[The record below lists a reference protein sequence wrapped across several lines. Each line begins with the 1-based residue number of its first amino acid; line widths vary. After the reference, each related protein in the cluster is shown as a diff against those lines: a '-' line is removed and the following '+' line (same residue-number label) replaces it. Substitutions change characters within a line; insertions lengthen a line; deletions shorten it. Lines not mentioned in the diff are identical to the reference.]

1 MSGLSASMWTGV
13 SGLQTHSKNMNVIG
27 NNLANVSTLGFKSQ
41 RMDFNDYLYLSGSS
55 ASGPTQI
62 GAGSGVYALLGDFSQ
77 GAFESTNSATDLAI
91 DGNGFFGV
99 RKPNAEQVFYTRAGD
114 FYFNQSRELVNPAG
128 LRLQGW
134 AVDNTTKNDLSFK
147 QSGPM
152 GSATSSKVES
162 VFVGKGTP
170 TDIILDS
177 WNCAPQRT
185 SSAKFI
191 LGLVNDSDKNDN
203 VAADNPTL
211 GLFTAWDGSD
221 PEKAPLADTSYA
233 HQTTI
238 TTYDEGGRTHELTVY
253 YDQVSEDRFK
263 DTTDPKKITTTLPDG
278 YSMYEYIVTMKPGED
293 MRKANDGTALAGT
306 KAAGLLMTGVL
317 VFDSAGTLVNQSAYT
332 YNGTNGAQTTA
343 TANPLEAWSPTKFSS
358 NGLPTFTANWNGV
371 AGADHVWDLPDNT
384 KAYDET
390 TNNNSVARDNI
401 IELDLGIKTGGDW
414 TTVTP
419 NKTNPTDLPG
429 KTLADMD
436 TKKEVPVDPAKPGGD
451 KWKILDYNTI
461 ELMQNPTTQADATS
475 NNLNSFVEQYRSQNG
490 YGSGILSSYS
500 IDEHGVVYGVYNNN
514 QTLALYQITMYDF
527 HNQQGL
533 RREGGNLYSATSD
546 SGEPRIGAAG
556 DNGFGKTNAY
566 NIENSN
572 VDMTTELVR
581 MISCQRGFQSNSKI
595 VTTVDTMLETV
606 IGMKR

>member
-114 FYFNQSRELVNPAG
+114 FYFNENRELVNPAG

-134 AVDNTTKNDLSFK
+134 AVDNTTKNALTFK
-147 QSGPM
+147 TQGAA
-152 GSATSSKVES
+152 GSAADASKVES
-162 VFVGKGTP
+162 AFVGKGTP

-177 WNCAPQRT
+177 WNCLPQRT
-185 SSAKFI
+185 SSVKNI
-191 LGLVNDSDKNDN
+191 LGLVDDVTNYDKSPTTAGTNS
-203 VAADNPTL
+203 TL
-211 GLFTAWDGSD
+211 GLFKKWNGSD
-221 PEKAPLADTSYA
+221 PTKVTPMADSAYA
-233 HQTTI
+233 HQSTF
-238 TTYDEGGRTHELTVY
+238 TTYDEGGKTHELTIY
-253 YDQVSEDRFK
+253 YDQVKAS
-263 DTTDPKKITTTLPDG
+263 TITNLPSG
-278 YSMYEYIVTMKPGED
+278 YKAYEYVVTMNPEED
-293 MRKANDGTALAGT
+293 MRTGFKGT
-306 KAAGLLMTGVL
+306 KAAGMLMTGVL
-317 VFDSAGTLVNQSAYT
+317 IFNGSGQLENQSAYT
-332 YNGTNGAQTTA
+332 YNGGDVTDQA
-343 TANPLEAWSPTKFSS
+343 TGEIELDSWSPTKFST
-358 NGLPTFTANWNGV
+358 NGLPVFTANWNGV
-371 AGADHVWDLPDNT
+371 KGADHVWDDNG
-384 KAYDET
+384 AGP
-390 TNNNSVARDNI
+390 NNNPNSTAQANM
-401 IELDLGIKTGGDW
+401 IELNLGLTTGGDW
-414 TTVTP
+414 VRMAQNGDVIDPNGGNGTETP
-419 NKTNPTDLPG
+419 KDNNPLAVLTDNPVVYQ
-429 KTLADMD
+429 D
-436 TKKEVPVDPAKPGGD
+436 TAGNTANIFWMQDPKA
-451 KWKILDYNTI
+451 
-461 ELMQNPTTQADATS
+461 QADATACNQTKS
-475 NNLNSFVEQYRSQNG
+475 IVDQYRSQNG

>member
-99 RKPNAEQVFYTRAGD
+99 RKPNSEQVFYTRAGD
-114 FYFNQSRELVNPAG
+114 FYFNENRELVNPAG
-128 LRLQGW
+128 MRLQGW
-134 AVDNTTKNDLSFK
+134 AVDNSSKNSLSFK
-147 QSGPM
+147 SDTGGV
-152 GSATSSKVES
+152 GSASSSKVES
-162 VFVGKGTP
+162 AFVGKGTP

-177 WNCAPQRT
+177 WNCTPQRT
-185 SSAKFI
+185 SSVKNI
-191 LGLVNDSDKNDN
+191 SGLIGNKGYDN
-203 VAADNPTL
+203 STATNSTL
-211 GLFTAWDGSD
+211 GLFSAWDGSNLD
-221 PEKAPLADTSYA
+221 ETPLADTAYA
-233 HQTTI
+233 HQSTI
-238 TTYDEGGRTHELTVY
+238 TTYDEGGMKHDLTIY
-253 YDQVSEDRFK
+253 YDQV
-263 DTTDPKKITTTLPDG
+263 DPATIQNLPGSSDD
-278 YSMYEYIVTMKPGED
+278 YRIYEYIVTMNPGED
-293 MRKANDGTALAGT
+293 KRTDFAGK

-317 VFDSAGTLVNQSAYT
+317 IFNGSGQLINQSAYT
-332 YNGTNGAQTTA
+332 YNGEGAGTA
-343 TANPLEAWSPTKFSS
+343 TDIPLTSWSPTKFSS

-371 AGADHVWDLPDNT
+371 EGADHVWDQDANGSNT
-384 KAYDET
+384 I
-390 TNNNSVARDNI
+390 ARANM
-401 IELDLGIKTGGDW
+401 IELNLGLTTGGNW
-414 TTVTP
+414 EAGGNEIFPNAGTGVTHPTGTT
-419 NKTNPTDLPG
+419 G
-429 KTLADMD
+429 QTLLGTA
-436 TKKEVPVDPAKPGGD
+436 A
-451 KWKILDYNTI
+451 DYNTI
-461 ELMQNPTTQADATS
+461 ALMQNINRQADATTCYGDQK
-475 NNLNSFVEQYRSQNG
+475 SFVDQYRSQNG

-556 DNGFGKTNAY
+556 DNGFGETNAY

>member
-99 RKPNAEQVFYTRAGD
+99 RKPNSEQVFYTRAGD
-114 FYFNQSRELVNPAG
+114 FYFNESRELVNPAG

-134 AVDNTTKNDLSFK
+134 AVDNSSKNALTFK
-147 QSGPM
+147 NTGAAS
-152 GSATSSKVES
+152 SASSSKVES
-162 VFVGKGTP
+162 AFVGKGTP

-177 WNCAPQRT
+177 WNCLPQRT
-185 SSAKFI
+185 SSVKNI
-191 LGLVNDSDKNDN
+191 LGLVDDISTKDRAKMDGGKN
-203 VAADNPTL
+203 VTL
-211 GLFTAWDGSD
+211 GLFNAWDGRAT
-221 PEKAPLADTSYA
+221 PPMADSTYA
-233 HQTTI
+233 HQSTF
-238 TTYDEGGRTHELTVY
+238 TTYDEGGKTHELTIY
-253 YDQVSEDRFK
+253 YDQVNTGTYEENNNTLNYIDNL
-263 DTTDPKKITTTLPDG
+263 PKG
-278 YSMYEYIVTMKPGED
+278 YKVYEYTVTMNPEED
-293 MRKANDGTALAGT
+293 MRTSDANPPVAFAGT
-306 KAAGLLMTGVL
+306 KAAGMLMTGVL
-317 VFDSAGTLVNQSAYT
+317 IFNASGELVNQSAYT
-332 YNGTNGAQTTA
+332 YNGGAIMNGNDIQLTS
-343 TANPLEAWSPTKFSS
+343 WSPTKFSS
-358 NGLPTFTANWNGV
+358 NGLPVFTANWNGV
-371 AGADHVWDLPDNT
+371 DGANHVWENT
-384 KAYDET
+384 GT
-390 TNNNSVARDNI
+390 VPNPNNSVAKDNM
-401 IELDLGIKTGGDW
+401 IELNLGLTTGGDW
-414 TTVTP
+414 ALNNVATEGGMGDAVTP
-419 NKTNPTDLPG
+419 PSATQGGAPLTLTD
-429 KTLADMD
+429 
-436 TKKEVPVDPAKPGGD
+436 AKP
-451 KWKILDYNTI
+451 DYQTMC
-461 ELMQNPTTQADATS
+461 LMKSPETQADATACNQTKS
-475 NNLNSFVEQYRSQNG
+475 IVDQYCSQNG

>member
-99 RKPNAEQVFYTRAGD
+99 RKPNSEQVFYTRAGD
-114 FYFNQSRELVNPAG
+114 FYFNQNRELVNPAG

-134 AVDNTTKNDLSFK
+134 AVDNTSKNAITFK
-147 QSGPM
+147 TFGAA
-152 GSATSSKVES
+152 GSAADASKVES
-162 VFVGKGTP
+162 AFVGKGTP

-177 WNCAPQRT
+177 WNCLPQRT
-185 SSAKFI
+185 SSVKNI
-191 LGLVNDSDKNDN
+191 LGLVDDITTYDKSKR
-203 VAADNPTL
+203 AAGENSTL
-211 GLFTAWDGSD
+211 GLFKAWNGSN
-221 PEKAPLADTSYA
+221 PTTITPLADTAAA
-233 HQTTI
+233 HQSTF
-238 TTYDEGGRTHELTVY
+238 TTYDEGGKTHDLTIY
-253 YDQVSEDRFK
+253 YDQVDAS
-263 DTTDPKKITTTLPDG
+263 TITGLPSG
-278 YSMYEYIVTMKPGED
+278 YKAYEYIVTMKPEED
-293 MRKANDGTALAGT
+293 MRTGFAGT
-306 KAAGLLMTGVL
+306 KAAGMLMTGVL
-317 VFDSAGTLVNQSAYT
+317 VFNGSGQLVNQSAYT
-332 YNGTNGAQTTA
+332 YNGGQVMKGNDIDLAS
-343 TANPLEAWSPTKFSS
+343 WSPTKFSA

-371 AGADHVWDLPDNT
+371 EGADHVWGNNGAGAGNNPN
-384 KAYDET
+384 ET
-390 TNNNSVARDNI
+390 AQANM
-401 IELDLGIKTGGDW
+401 IELNLGLTTGGDW
-414 TTVTP
+414 VQNNQTATVFDPNSGDGLTP
-419 NKTNPTDLPG
+419 PQTQGGQTITLTDTP
-429 KTLADMD
+429 A
-436 TKKEVPVDPAKPGGD
+436 VYADPAGTTA
-451 KWKILDYNTI
+451 NTYW
-461 ELMQNPTTQADATS
+461 MQDPKAQADATS
-475 NNLNSFVEQYRSQNG
+475 CNQTKSIVDQYRSQNG

-546 SGEPRIGAAG
+546 SGEPRIGSAG
-556 DNGFGKTNAY
+556 DNGFGETNAY